1 MYKYT
6 FHLIFNKTILV
17 ALLSLLCCVPYV
29 CTGAPWGQS
38 GYGDELE
45 YRAALLSGPPGVGKT
60 TTAKLC
66 CETIGLPTIEMNAS
80 DARSKKVLDM
90 QLKETLQCGYILEGE
105 RNTVPKHCIIMDEVD
120 GAL

>member
-1 MYKYT
+1 MY
-6 FHLIFNKTILV
+6 FL
-17 ALLSLLCCVPYV
+17 
-29 CTGAPWGQS
+29 GAPWGQS
-38 GYGDELE
+38 GDGDGLE

-66 CETIGLPTIEMNAS
+66 CESIGLPTIEMNAS

-90 QLKETLQCGYILEGE
+90 QLKETLQCGYIQGGE

-120 GAL
+120 GTRTFLDLTSNFWTEFKIFSNNRMLIHCV

>member
-1 MYKYT
+1 MYR
-6 FHLIFNKTILV
+6 
-17 ALLSLLCCVPYV
+17 
-29 CTGAPWGQS
+29 GAMGQS